1 MNRKNN
7 NLTEGPI
14 LGLLIR
20 FALPVLLAQFLQV
33 LYGAVD
39 LLIVGRYSDT
49 ANIAGVAN
57 GSQLMHGVL
66 SMLYGFAVGVTVLLG
81 QKLGSN
87 DTAEAQKSVSSGVA
101 LFACFGVVLTVIIT
115 GFPELMVTILNAP
128 AEAHDTT
135 LSYICI
141 CGSGI
146 FFILMYNLMGSI
158 YRAMG
163 DAVTPLIVVA
173 VAAVINI
180 FADLYLVRSLSM
192 GAAGAAYATVG
203 AQGFSAVLSIVLFAL
218 KKNEA
223 FRFTRATIKPTRAH
237 MGSILRLGFPL
248 SLQETLVTLSFLVI
262 LIIVNSLSVEASA
275 GAGVANK
282 LMGFI
287 MLIPSACS
295 ASLSAFTAQ
304 NVGAGKHDRARK
316 ALRYMITGSLSISL
330 VVAWFTFFHGNLLCG
345 VFTDEPAV
353 IQQAW
358 DYMRAY
364 SFDCL
369 LTSFLFCFLGYYNG
383 YAQTRF
389 VMLQGLIGA
398 FFVRIPVAF
407 LMSRLENTNLFL
419 VGLSTPA
426 SSTVQII
433 LCFFFLRT
441 LKKRIA
447 SGDKL
452 TV

>member
-1 MNRKNN
+1 MNRIHN

-14 LGLLIR
+14 LGKLVR

-39 LLIVGRYSDT
+39 LLIVGRFSDT
-49 ANIAGVAN
+49 ANISGVSN
-57 GSQLMHGVL
+57 GSQLMNGVL
-66 SMLYGFAVGVTVLLG
+66 SMLYGFAVGVTILLG

-87 DTAEAQKSVSSGVA
+87 DTEEAQKSVSSGVA
-101 LFACFGVVLTVIIT
+101 LFACFGLVLTLIIT
-115 GFPELMVTILNAP
+115 GFPELMVKILNAP
-128 AEAHDTT
+128 AESHDAT
-135 LSYICI
+135 LSYIRI

-146 FFILMYNLMGSI
+146 FFILFYNLMGSI

-163 DAVTPLIVVA
+163 DAVTPLVIVA

-180 FADLYLVRSLSM
+180 FADLYLVRGLGM

-203 AQGFSAVLSIVLFAL
+203 AQGFSAVLSVVLFAR
-218 KKNEA
+218 KKSEA
-223 FRFTRATIKPTRAH
+223 FRFTRATLRPDRAL
-237 MGSILRLGFPL
+237 MGSILRIGFPL

-295 ASLSAFTAQ
+295 SALSAFTAQ
-304 NVGAGKHDRARK
+304 NVGAAKHDRAK
-316 ALRYMITGSLSISL
+316 TALRYMITGSLAISL
-330 VVAWFTFFHGNLLCG
+330 VVAWFTYFHGDILCA
-345 VFTDEPAV
+345 VFTEDASV
-353 IQQAW
+353 ITQGW

-364 SFDCL
+364 SLDCL

-389 VMLQGLIGA
+389 VMVQGLIGA
-398 FFVRIPVAF
+398 FLIRIPVAF

-426 SSTVQII
+426 STFVQII
-433 LCFFFLRT
+433 LCFIFMT
-441 LKKRIA
+441 KLKRRIA

>member
-101 LFACFGVVLTVIIT
+101 LFACFGVVLTIIIT

-180 FADLYLVRSLSM
+180 FADLYLVRSLGM
-192 GAAGAAYATVG
+192 GAAGAAYATVS

-330 VVAWFTFFHGNLLCG
+330 VVAWFTFFHGDLLCA

-426 SSTVQII
+426 SSTVQIV